1 MSLDIA
7 ILGADGS
14 PKQQVSIGVD
24 DHYRLMQLVGKNGGL
39 LARLDDYYADA
50 EFQNTEIEGL
60 VQEATELRERCCND
74 KQLLSFLNGLVEL
87 AELAKREQQPL
98 LAIAD

>member
-1 MSLDIA
+1 VSLDIA
-7 ILGADGS
+7 ILGAGGS

-39 LARLDDYYADA
+39 LTRLDDYYADA
-50 EFQNTEIEGL
+50 EFQNAEL
-60 VQEATELRERCCND
+60 AKLAQEAIEVRARCHDD
-74 KQLLSFLNGLVEL
+74 KRLLSFLNDFVDL
-87 AELAKREQQPL
+87 AELAKLEKQPL